1 MTFEEWDNALADLSI
16 ELDEAAEAMGIEMSE
31 IDKWIEKNEVPQKAI
46 DWLNKSNDDQPIISA
61 QDAQKNLI

>member
-31 IDKWIEKNEVPQKAI
+31 IAPTVRSSLSIKTFF
-46 DWLNKSNDDQPIISA
+46 
-61 QDAQKNLI
+61 

>member
-46 DWLNKSNDDQPIISA
+46 DWLNKSNHDQP
-61 QDAQKNLI
+61 

>member
-31 IDKWIEKNEVPQKAI
+31 IDKWKEKNEVPQKAI